1 MSAALAHSA
10 GAPAR
15 GLTPPLSSRDDSDLE
30 REVHE
35 RVVAGA
41 TAPERDSIAHL
52 VRALDPLRPAVS
64 VSSIVDRVIARV
76 VGLGPL
82 QALVADPDVTEVMVN
97 GPGAVWIERRGALV
111 RTDLELDGRAIDQ
124 VIERIVAPLGLRLDR
139 SAPLVDARLPDGS
152 RVNAVVP
159 PLAVDGPYL
168 TIRRFAVR
176 GVTLDDIAAPPLA
189 ALLRWAVIGR
199 FNIVITGGA
208 GAGKTTLL
216 NALAAQIPRGE
227 RIVTV
232 EDAAELRLPSDHVV
246 RLEARPG
253 NADGVGAVT
262 IRDLVRNALRMRPDR
277 IVVGECRGA
286 EALDMVQAMTTG
298 HDGSMSTCHASNAS
312 DAMRRL
318 ETMVLLGD
326 VALPMPAVREQVAS
340 AIDLVVH
347 VARRSG
353 GERRV
358 VAIAEADLSSTGVWR
373 LRPLADENRVIALP
387 QQPPRWHAAPAAD
400 PRWVT
405 ALAEHGHDVGDAR

>member
-1 MSAALAHSA
+1 
-10 GAPAR
+10 
-15 GLTPPLSSRDDSDLE
+15 
-30 REVHE
+30 
-35 RVVAGA
+35 
-41 TAPERDSIAHL
+41 
-52 VRALDPLRPAVS
+52 
-64 VSSIVDRVIARV
+64 
-76 VGLGPL
+76 
-82 QALVADPDVTEVMVN
+82 
-97 GPGAVWIERRGALV
+97 VWIERRGALV
-111 RTDLELDGRAIDQ
+111 RTDLELDGRAIEQ

-139 SAPLVDARLPDGS
+139 SSPLVDARLPDGS
-152 RVNAVVP
+152 RVNAVWP

-176 GVTLDDIAAPPLA
+176 GVTLDDMAPPPLA
-189 ALLRWAVIGR
+189 ALLRWAVVGR
-199 FNIVITGGA
+199 CNIVITGGA

-216 NALAAQIPRGE
+216 NALAAQIPAGE

-298 HDGSMSTCHASNAS
+298 HDGSMSTCHASSPS

-358 VAIAEADLSSTGVWR
+358 VAIAEADLSSSGVWR
-373 LRPLADENRVIALP
+373 LRQIADENRVIALP
-387 QQPPRWHAAPAAD
+387 EQSPRWHAAKAAD
-400 PRWVT
+400 PRWLGAPT
-405 ALAEHGHDVGDAR
+405 NHGHYVGATP